1 MRQKHFYILSQY
13 VLLGVGETY
22 IVCKVIKIFM
32 NAMKKNKK
40 KTFIFALF
48 PQKEWLPC
56 FGKPPKQESH
66 TLKGKR

>member
-22 IVCKVIKIFM
+22 IVCKVIKIFV

-40 KTFIFALF
+40 KHSYLHYSPKKNGSLALANH
-48 PQKEWLPC
+48 QNK
-56 FGKPPKQESH
+56 KA
-66 TLKGKR
+66 TL